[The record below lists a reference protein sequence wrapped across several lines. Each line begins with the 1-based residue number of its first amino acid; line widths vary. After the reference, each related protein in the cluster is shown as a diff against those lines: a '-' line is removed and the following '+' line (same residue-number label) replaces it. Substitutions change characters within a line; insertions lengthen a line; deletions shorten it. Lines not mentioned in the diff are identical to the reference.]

1 MSDLINR
8 WFGRA
13 ARLPGALAYGLR
25 YSNAAAFSHTWETR
39 LSEAVLNELWNRLA
53 PMVSIGTSG
62 ETADSLRWTFN
73 GALVVGTARSDGSIF
88 FVLTSKKSNEIEA
101 GRLQRLLSEF
111 RALRG

>member
-25 YSNAAAFSHTWETR
+25 YSNEAAFSHTWESR
-39 LSEAVLNELWNRLA
+39 LSESVLNDLWHRLA
-53 PMVSIGTSG
+53 PMVAIGTRG

-73 GALVVGTARSDGSIF
+73 GALVIGTARADGSLF
-88 FVLTSKKSNEIEA
+88 FVLTSKKPNELEE